1 MRRVKIAAAVEGKTI
16 KALLIEAMEARLQ
29 DLERKGILPKG
40 K

>member
-1 MRRVKIAAAVEGKTI
+1 MLCQTLFDGFVSLCYRRPTVRI
-16 KALLIEAMEARLQ
+16 Q